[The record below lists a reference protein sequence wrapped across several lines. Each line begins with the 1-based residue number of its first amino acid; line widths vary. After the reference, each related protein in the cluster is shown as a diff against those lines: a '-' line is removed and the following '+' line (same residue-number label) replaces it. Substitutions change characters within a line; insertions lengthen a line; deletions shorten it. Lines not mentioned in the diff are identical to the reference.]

1 MLANGRGGTGAAS
14 TLMGLLSKRVRGV
27 TWARRAWVPGSRLG
41 LISPPFFGSLR
52 PLGAAPSL
60 LMECQPPGLPD
71 ASPAI
76 LSCVLQACVATMFQC
91 VHFWGWKALES
102 SVDHGDATAPKE
114 MTGFQM
120 TLCSV
125 LVRKLRQ
132 GTTPGAR
139 GFIL

>member
-1 MLANGRGGTGAAS
+1 MA
-14 TLMGLLSKRVRGV
+14 
-27 TWARRAWVPGSRLG
+27 LG
-41 LISPPFFGSLR
+41 P
-52 PLGAAPSL
+52 
-60 LMECQPPGLPD
+60 PD

-76 LSCVLQACVATMFQC
+76 LSCVFQACVATMFQC